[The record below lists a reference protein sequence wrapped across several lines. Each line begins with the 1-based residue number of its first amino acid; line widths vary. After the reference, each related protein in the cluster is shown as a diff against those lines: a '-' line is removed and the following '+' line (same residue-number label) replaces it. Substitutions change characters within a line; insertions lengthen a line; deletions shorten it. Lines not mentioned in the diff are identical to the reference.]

1 MNPVLGSVR
10 RAVRWVARLRPAR
23 VHTGPAA
30 GLRLS
35 LGRASAGYDLGVSEM
50 AVQEFLV
57 GALRPAGVLYDVGAN
72 IGFFSLLGARLVGDQ
87 GRVIA
92 FEPVPENA
100 DAVRRNAAL
109 NGFENV
115 FVRDVAVGRA
125 CGAVDLVLTR
135 HPGGATL
142 ASVGE
147 PPDARGIV
155 RVVAKSIDALMER
168 EDFPA
173 PSVVKID
180 VEGAEMEVLLGM
192 ERTARR
198 VRPAI
203 VCEVDAASRE
213 EAEAK
218 ARAVEDLLGSWGY
231 APARLPESYAGSGWS
246 VLHVAARGQA

>member
-1 MNPVLGSVR
+1 MNPVLGSMR
-10 RAVRWVARLRPAR
+10 RAVRWMARLRPAR
-23 VHTGPAA
+23 VHSGPGA
-30 GLRLS
+30 GLRLF
-35 LGRASAGYDLGVSEM
+35 LGRASAGYDLGVSEL

-57 GALRPAGVLYDVGAN
+57 ANLGPGGVLYDVGAN
-72 IGFFSLLGARLVGDQ
+72 IGFFALLGARLAGEH

-125 CGAVDLVLTR
+125 CGTVDLVLTH

-147 PPDARGIV
+147 PPDARGVV
-155 RVVAKSIDALMER
+155 RVVSKSIDALVER
-168 EDFPA
+168 EGLPT
-173 PSVVKID
+173 PTVIKID
-180 VEGAEMEVLLGM
+180 VEGAELEVLAGM
-192 ERTARR
+192 ERTAQRW
-198 VRPAI
+198 RPAV
-203 VCEVDAASRE
+203 VCEVDAQTRE

-218 ARAVEDLLGSWGY
+218 ARGVEDRLRAWGY
-231 APARLPESYAGSGWS
+231 APSRLPESYAGSSWS
-246 VLHVAARGQA
+246 VLHVGARGQA